1 MKKILLLFA
10 LVLSFSLTFAAC
22 SEGVSGNYA
31 SAANDQAAEN
41 DAAAENGPTEDDL
54 DSSGSDISDLD
65 LSSLPGGE
73 ENASL
78 EAENSTKGSVKTPSM
93 RDIDISNPGDRSAAD
108 IMRVI
113 RQRTPGLRH
122 IYEKCLKKKPGFAGK
137 VTLRFVIA
145 PGGEIIGIE
154 TVSSTTG
161 FREFD
166 SEIKNAVSRWTFP
179 KAKSGNTVVTVPFTF
194 TQ

>member
-1 MKKILLLFA
+1 
-10 LVLSFSLTFAAC
+10 
-22 SEGVSGNYA
+22 
-31 SAANDQAAEN
+31 
-41 DAAAENGPTEDDL
+41 
-54 DSSGSDISDLD
+54 
-65 LSSLPGGE
+65 
-73 ENASL
+73 
-78 EAENSTKGSVKTPSM
+78 M

-179 KAKSGNTVVTVPFTF
+179 KSKGGNTVVTVPFTF